1 MTIGHLNI
9 QSMILTMIVAFSSLF
24 FDGCA
29 VHTAE
34 EPSVA
39 NDFIV
44 AETAVNINTA
54 STPELEA
61 IPFIGKKIAHR
72 IVEFRATNGPF
83 RRPEHLMLVP
93 GISDKRFR
101 QIRSFIKTE

>member
-9 QSMILTMIVAFSSLF
+9 QSMILTIFVAFSSLF
-24 FDGCA
+24 LVGCA
-29 VHTAE
+29 VHTVD

-39 NDFIV
+39 NDLIV

-54 STPELEA
+54 STAELEA
-61 IPFIGKKIAHR
+61 IPFIGKKIAQR
-72 IVEFRATNGPF
+72 IVEFRAANGPF